1 VTFEVP
7 PADINSDTTVE
18 HLRALRPRPR
28 YLAIVAHWQECG
40 EPFVRQV
47 HRLTRRIDP
56 THPFGDV
63 AWGVITG
70 HDEDSARTMA
80 AVEAP
85 LAIRRVVSGSV
96 EGVDLRAFHS
106 GVAVNELVQHHG
118 KQKGGPRTGTG
129 DDAEGGEDWE
139 VPADATMLLK
149 REIEDPRTDLIV
161 TSGHARETEWNIG
174 FGFPG
179 GQFRPGDDG
188 TMRAFGVGSATG
200 PDAILPGEGG
210 ATLLP
215 VDPVDGVPITAN
227 GRPRVY
233 SAAGNCLMGHV
244 NSEHC
249 MALAWFRSC
258 GVRQMVGYTV
268 PTWFGFAG
276 WGVHRYLFGNVGA
289 LTFAESYFA
298 NQQALQLRL
307 LQVESS
313 LRVSGD
319 AAGSRDSRL
328 EAEQE
333 GLAFDSDATVLF
345 GDPAWEARIVPPE
358 TDSGGAYYDIALS
371 ESESESGLVEVVVRV
386 TTLRAGC
393 WTPACADDK
402 TTLPGRPPFIYRKP
416 STLDAPWP
424 CASYI
429 NPAVS
434 GGMIITAMFVMV
446 PLEGGFDAGEVI
458 TRTAVVGRGPQGTLP
473 GLQCESQP
481 AAAAPAASASS
492 TTNSSAISAQ

>member
-1 VTFEVP
+1 
-7 PADINSDTTVE
+7 
-18 HLRALRPRPR
+18 
-28 YLAIVAHWQECG
+28 
-40 EPFVRQV
+40 
-47 HRLTRRIDP
+47 
-56 THPFGDV
+56 
-63 AWGVITG
+63 
-70 HDEDSARTMA
+70 
-80 AVEAP
+80 
-85 LAIRRVVSGSV
+85 
-96 EGVDLRAFHS
+96 
-106 GVAVNELVQHHG
+106 
-118 KQKGGPRTGTG
+118 
-129 DDAEGGEDWE
+129 
-139 VPADATMLLK
+139 
-149 REIEDPRTDLIV
+149 
-161 TSGHARETEWNIG
+161 
-174 FGFPG
+174 
-179 GQFRPGDDG
+179 
-188 TMRAFGVGSATG
+188 
-200 PDAILPGEGG
+200 
-210 ATLLP
+210 
-215 VDPVDGVPITAN
+215 
-227 GRPRVY
+227 
-233 SAAGNCLMGHV
+233 
-244 NSEHC
+244 
-249 MALAWFRSC
+249 
-258 GVRQMVGYTV
+258 MVGYTV

-345 GDPAWEARIVPPE
+345 GDPAWEARIVPPQ
-358 TDSGGAYYDIALS
+358 TDSGGAYYDVELS
-371 ESESESGLVEVVVRV
+371 ESESESGLMEVVVRV

-458 TRTAVVGRGPQGTLP
+458 TRTAVVGRGPQGTRP

-481 AAAAPAASASS
+481 APAASVSS